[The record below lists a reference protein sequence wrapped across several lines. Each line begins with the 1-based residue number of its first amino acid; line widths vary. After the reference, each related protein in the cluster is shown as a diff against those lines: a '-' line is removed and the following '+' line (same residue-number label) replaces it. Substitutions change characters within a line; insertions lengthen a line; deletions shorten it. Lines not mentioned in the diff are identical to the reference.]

1 VTNTSHCL
9 LEVKVAPRSSR
20 SDVRYENGVIKVR
33 VIEAPVDGRATEAAR
48 QALAKALGLKR
59 GQVVLTSG
67 ATARHK
73 RFRIE
78 GLTELEALAR
88 LGR

>member
-1 VTNTSHCL
+1 MTDPTHCL
-9 LEVKVAPRSSR
+9 LKVKVAPRSSR
-20 SDVRYENGVIKVR
+20 TDAHYKNGEIKIR
-33 VIEAPVDGRATEAAR
+33 VTEAPVDGRATEAAR
-48 QALAKALGLKR
+48 QALARALGLNR
-59 GQVVLTSG
+59 SQVLLASG